1 MFGPFLV
8 RALLMPSHTQYFAR
22 YSIIPFHQSFTL
34 DCDLSLASAYLG
46 PGGYL
51 SMIKFKYEYW
61 YRSPGVALKPIIIHD
76 WNYYSSATK
85 FSRGSEAVQKKVSV
99 QMRMHLK

>member
-51 SMIKFKYEYW
+51 SMKKFKYEYW

-76 WNYYSSATK
+76 WNYYSRFKIQHRLRSSAEKTI
-85 FSRGSEAVQKKVSV
+85 SL